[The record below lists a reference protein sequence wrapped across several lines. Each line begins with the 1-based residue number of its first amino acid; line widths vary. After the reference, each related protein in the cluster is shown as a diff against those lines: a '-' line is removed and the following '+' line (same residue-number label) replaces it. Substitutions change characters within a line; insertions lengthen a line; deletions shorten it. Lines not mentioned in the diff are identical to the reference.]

1 MVYSSLQQWYA
12 PAVTLHVRTANK
24 PKMLSETARGVFAR
38 INANLPFL
46 DPRTM
51 TEHLGASTFRQS
63 FGASMLS
70 AFGALALLI
79 AAVGL
84 YGVLSYVV
92 TQRTREIA
100 IRIAIGATPR
110 QVMSLILK
118 QGLILTLIG
127 LVVGSGLAM
136 VAGRLLQSQLLGLAQ
151 AMTFIGV
158 ALLLMGMALGACFA
172 PARRATK
179 VDTMVALRY
188 E

>member
-1 MVYSSLQQWYA
+1 
-12 PAVTLHVRTANK
+12 
-24 PKMLSETARGVFAR
+24 
-38 INANLPFL
+38 
-46 DPRTM
+46 M
-51 TEHLGASTFRQS
+51 TEHLGASTFKQL

-70 AFGALALLI
+70 VFGALALLI

-100 IRIAIGATPR
+100 IRIALGATPK

-118 QGLILTLIG
+118 QGLILTLVG
-127 LVVGSGLAM
+127 LVVGSGLALT
-136 VAGRLLQSQLLGLAQ
+136 AGRLLQSQLLGVSANDPL
-151 AMTFIGV
+151 TFIGV
-158 ALLLMGMALGACFA
+158 ALLLVGMALLACFI

-179 VDTMVALRY
+179 VDPLVALRY